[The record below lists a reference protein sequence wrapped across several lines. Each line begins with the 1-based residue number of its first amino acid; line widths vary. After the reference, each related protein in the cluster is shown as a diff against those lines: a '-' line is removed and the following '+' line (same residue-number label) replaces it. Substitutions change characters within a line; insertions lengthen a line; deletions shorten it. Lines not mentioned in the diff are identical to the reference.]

1 MKLTEDKI
9 RKAIEELDIDN
20 FEIESIEYCEKGW
33 WDVYIKTFYGCWLSE
48 LNLLSS
54 YLDLGDNDEIII
66 APVNTDFLG
75 FNLSIF
81 DK

>member
-9 RKAIEELDIDN
+9 RKAIEKLDIDN
-20 FEIESIEYCEKGW
+20 FEIVSIEYCEKGW

-54 YLDLGDNDEIII
+54 YLGNNEEIII